1 VIDADRAPAT
11 AGVKVTEIV
20 QLAPAATLLPQL
32 LVALKSV
39 PLVPVT
45 AMPVRVSVAVPALE
59 SVMV

>member
-1 VIDADRAPAT
+1 
-11 AGVKVTEIV
+11 VKVTEIV
-20 QLAPAATLLPQL
+20 QFAPAATLLPQV